1 MAMTLLDTVAI
12 DKPGTIVRNFN
23 LYSGDVADMAGHQV
37 DFLVVSALPGDY
49 SPSPGSV
56 IGELAAKGVSVQAMA
71 ANKAATYEPTLPCWI
86 SNPVTNPQSGIAFSR
101 IQIYEPANPATTSFN
116 LVSCVF
122 RALAAF
128 RPNTPISVAFP
139 LLSTGS
145 GGADPQLMMRALFFT
160 AMSWG
165 SSATFV
171 TPTINLVVYEANPTL
186 VSQMKALF
194 ATLKDA
200 YLNVFQQPPANFA
213 AQARNKADRFVPLPP
228 SLSYRQIFGIAL
240 YTSGYYQTINGIL
253 RTSDITKANY
263 QEMMPIFEC
272 IDSGLANV
280 INWNGLVNR
289 GIYYYEGA
297 QVDYTVGNV
306 ISHASYTSYS
316 YGEGFPAPM
325 RIHTQSSTG
334 KAIETYSVYPNEK
347 EVLFQRAMRDQV
359 TRAQWADPTSGTFD
373 TMQVV
378 DPWFMLA
385 PPSPMETGEG
395 NTAHMEEGNM
405 ALPNVTREA
414 VSKVLAL
421 GQPIHALSSVA
432 QSVDVH
438 PDVLRIIETMSE
450 TEFVAPFDWNTEFG
464 SRLDALLDDE
474 LLASADL
481 ETLRK
486 VFTAHLRVNRFVD
499 GYLDDL
505 VKKGKWAIMFKRLQ
519 WLYDNGGI

>member
-1 MAMTLLDTVAI
+1 MTLLDTVTI
-12 DKPGTIVRNFN
+12 DRPGTVARNFN
-23 LYSGDVADMAGHQV
+23 LYSGDVSDMAGYQV

-56 IGELAAKGVSVQAMA
+56 IGKLAAKGVSVQAMA

-86 SNPVTNPQSGIAFSR
+86 SNPVTNPQPGIAFSR
-101 IQIYEPANPATTSFN
+101 IQVYEPANPAITSFN
-116 LVSCVF
+116 LVGCVF

-128 RPNTPISVAFP
+128 RPSTPFSVAFP
-139 LLSTGS
+139 LLSTGT

-165 SSATFV
+165 SAAAFV
-171 TPTINLVVYEANPTL
+171 MPTINLVVYEANPTL

-194 ATLKDA
+194 ATLKGA
-200 YLNVFQQPPANFA
+200 YLNVFQQPPASYA
-213 AQARNKADRFVPLPP
+213 EQARRIAERFVPLPP
-228 SLSYRQIFGIAL
+228 NLSYRQIFGIAL

-272 IDSGLANV
+272 IDSGLANAT
-280 INWNGLVNR
+280 IWNGQVNR
-289 GIYYYEGA
+289 GSYCYEGA
-297 QVDYTVGNV
+297 HVDYTVGNI

-316 YGEGFPAPM
+316 YGDGFYGPM

-334 KAIETYSVYPNEK
+334 KQIDTYSVYPSEK

-359 TRAQWADPTSGTFD
+359 IRAQWVDPTSGTFD
-373 TMQVV
+373 TTQIV
-378 DPWFMLA
+378 DLWFA
-385 PPSPMETGEG
+385 HPPPSPIETGVQDI
-395 NTAHMEEGNM
+395 ARMEEGNM
-405 ALPNVTREA
+405 SLPNVTREA
-414 VSKVLAL
+414 VSKVLTL
-421 GQPIHALSSVA
+421 GQPVHALSSA
-432 QSVDVH
+432 TQSVDAH
-438 PDVLRIIETMSE
+438 PDLLRIVETMSE
-450 TEFVAPFDWNTEFG
+450 TEFVAPFDWSTEFG
-464 SRLDALLDDE
+464 SHMDALLDDE

-486 VFTAHLRVNRFVD
+486 IFTAHIRVNRFVD

-505 VKKGKWAIMFKRLQ
+505 VKKGKWGIMFKRLQ